1 MKYLK
6 VVMVVMAVAG
16 LAMLAGCSSSST
28 PPCAAEGA
36 RPTTGQSCCTG
47 LDLNASTG
55 LCQKCVAKG
64 VRPEAG
70 QLCCTGLQVNPSTGM
85 CDVCLAKGAD
95 CVEGE
100 VPTCCEGVLPSAGAY
115 CNDSSVCATCSHF
128 DGDCKVDADC
138 CPLDDP
144 ALICKDLK
152 CAKICRGDSD
162 CTDPTKP
169 TCIQGE
175 CVPPACSADL
185 DCSGQKCCSGA
196 CKADCGYGTA
206 DKCTITS
213 TGGVVAVGK
222 TVALKAVGTKGD
234 LSLNGQIVPGTTI
247 LWTSSVPSVATVD
260 AAGLLTGV
268 AAGKTVISAKVGST
282 DCANTITFTVPAVV
296 VGSVNVYVY
305 NDATGVPIA
314 DAQVKVGSAAFKA
327 TDANGVAGFDI
338 AVNDGTVHVAKDGYT
353 WMSYIGASKTG
364 YVVFLSQDTSA
375 ATKGGFKG
383 SFDYSPIKK
392 DDQLHAGIAAMSI
405 NGNNLYSLNVGTLI
419 GEMIQTPINISS
431 PATVKQ
437 CIALPGGLV
446 AGSNYLKVPDLIPN
460 FRILGDGGLKAAW
473 GLGTV
478 LNTGDITDLL
488 KILSPI
494 ISGGSIDIG
503 KILAAALPLIGNFN
517 HAVQSALNVNLIP
530 VVKTPNITCPDGSVK
545 PLVDT
550 EFMADYANFKSIT
563 LKLAA
568 KMALKSVITVAD
580 VPTFQGNCLSGIAAI
595 SGADV
600 AGIGLIP
607 LGLSAGMTP
616 EGGKICKVTYPK
628 DANPFGL
635 KDGTLMLKMAPN
647 HDGMEGNDYMF
658 AMLSLDF
665 SQLGSNTPMPISGR
679 IVLGEK
685 QIKTTYDWSGKAF
698 IGFVEGT
705 SLTRGTRTIKIAKA
719 AVTGAKFYRYMV
731 AGKGSWFVY
740 TDKTDASSIVLPAA
754 PAGTTDVVT
763 ADATMMVH
771 SINTLGTDTLGDL
784 FSDTSSKH
792 TNDLFSMIDA
802 FSNLS
807 CVDPSKCAA
816 GASCITACELK

>member
-6 VVMVVMAVAG
+6 VAMVVMAVAG
-16 LAMLAGCSSSST
+16 LAMLAGCSSDPT
-28 PPCAAEGA
+28 TNCTLEGQ
-36 RPTTGQSCCTG
+36 RPTTAVPNCCTG
-47 LDLNASTG
+47 LIINASTG
-55 LCQKCVAKG
+55 LCEKCAAKG
-64 VRPEAG
+64 TAPTTG
-70 QLCCTGLQVNPSTGM
+70 QV
-85 CDVCLAKGAD
+85 
-95 CVEGE
+95 
-100 VPTCCEGVLPSAGAY
+100 CCEGQVNGSTGLCDSCLKAGAECSEGEEGAPACCEGSSPSAGAY

-152 CAKICRGDSD
+152 CAKICKSDKD
-162 CTDPTKP
+162 CTDASKP

-175 CVPPACSADL
+175 CVPPACSSDA
-185 DCSGQKCCSGA
+185 DCSSQKCCSGA

-213 TGGVVAVGK
+213 TGGVVAVTK
-222 TVALKAVGTKGD
+222 TVALKAVGIKGD
-234 LSLNGQIVPGTTI
+234 LTKDGQIVPGTTI

-282 DCANTITFTVPAVV
+282 DCSNTITFTVLAPV

-305 NDATGVPIA
+305 NSATGAPIENA
-314 DAQVKVGSAAFKA
+314 MVKVGAVDFKA
-327 TDANGVAGFDI
+327 TDANGLAGFLPGDD
-338 AVNDGTVHVAKDGYT
+338 NGTVHVAKNGFT
-353 WMSYIGASKTG
+353 WISYVGTAKGG
-364 YVVFLSQDTSA
+364 YVVFLDQDTSG
-375 ATKGGFKG
+375 ATKGGYKG
-383 SFDYSPIKK
+383 KFDYSPIKK
-392 DDQLHAGIAAMSI
+392 DDQLHAGIAAMSV
-405 NGNNLYSLNVGTLI
+405 NGNNLYSLNVSTLI

-446 AGSNYLKVPDLIPN
+446 AGSNYLKVPDLIPE

-503 KILAAALPLIGNFN
+503 KILAAALPLVANFN

-530 VVKTPNITCPDGSVK
+530 TVTTPNITCPDGKVV
-545 PLVDT
+545 PLVDSAT
-550 EFMADYANFKSIT
+550 MADYANFKSIT

-568 KMALKSVITVAD
+568 KMALSSVITVAD
-580 VPTFQGNCLSGIAAI
+580 VPKFQGNCLSGIAAI

-616 EGGKICKVTYPK
+616 EGGKICKITYPK
-628 DANPFGL
+628 DANPFSL
-635 KDGTLMLKMAPN
+635 SDGTLMLKMAPN

-665 SQLGSNTPMPISGR
+665 DQIGDNTPMPISGR

-685 QIKTTYDWSGKAF
+685 QIKKTYDWSAKTF
-698 IGFVEGT
+698 ITFPEGT
-705 SLTRGTRTIKIAKA
+705 SLTRGSRTIKAATA
-719 AVTGAKFYRYMV
+719 AVAGAKFYRYMV
-731 AGKGSWFVY
+731 TGAGSWFVY
-740 TDKTDASSIVLPAA
+740 TDKTATDIVLPAA

-763 ADATMMVH
+763 TDATMMIH
-771 SINTLGTDTLGDL
+771 SINTIGTETLGDL
-784 FSDTSSKH
+784 FSS
-792 TNDLFSMIDA
+792 
-802 FSNLS
+802 
-807 CVDPSKCAA
+807 
-816 GASCITACELK
+816 